1 VTTVEVPTVESL
13 ARQALETLIERHD
26 LPRPPR
32 IYWRE
37 EPGEVRVAFD
47 TDAEVDRWATT
58 LFRSAH
64 ADFGGRDN
72 NCTPGEWSVHR
83 YYGFRIRR
91 WMGIGVSL
99 EVFHAE
105 TRNAYPKE
113 MTS

>member
-1 VTTVEVPTVESL
+1 VTTVEAPTVEAL
-13 ARQALETLIERHD
+13 ARQALDTLIERHD

-47 TDAEVDRWATT
+47 TDADVDRWATT
-58 LFRSAH
+58 LFRTAH
-64 ADFGGRDN
+64 ADFGGWEN
-72 NCTPGEWSVHR
+72 TCWPGAWTVHR
-83 YYGFRIRR
+83 HYGFRIRR

-105 TRNAYPKE
+105 TRTVPPGTV
-113 MTS
+113 TS